1 MGKIGYF
8 VFFSVSLLFVSRD
21 LDNCLWIVS
30 YIFSRYFFLGF
41 YILCSDY
48 SVDEY
53 FWFESMCLS
62 YFYDRRI
69 LNLENSSCCLEKC
82 NI

>member
-8 VFFSVSLLFVSRD
+8 VFFSVSLLFDSRD

-53 FWFESMCLS
+53 FWFERMCLS
-62 YFYDRRI
+62 YFYERRI
-69 LNLENSSCCLEKC
+69 LKLENSSCCLEKY